1 MNRILRD
8 EEAVS
13 PVIATILM
21 VAITVVLAATLY
33 MMVGDF
39 GGNTVSELYGSSRA
53 DYDESSGRVTIEMR
67 SINSGVDPE
76 DMDIRVIYDRREYFV
91 DAEDVSWTGLV
102 NGQVRSDSA
111 ARFFII
117 DAENSNGETLVVSET
132 NLLERVDLRSDG
144 TSGAIRAY
152 F

>member
-1 MNRILRD
+1 MNGILRD

-39 GGNTVSELYGSSRA
+39 GGDTVSELYGSSRA
-53 DYDESSGRVTIEMR
+53 DYDESNGGVTVEMR

-91 DAEDVSWTGLV
+91 NAEDVSWIGLV
-102 NGQVRSDSA
+102 NGQVRSDSE
-111 ARFFII
+111 ARFSIM
-117 DAENSNGETLVVSET
+117 DAENNDGEALDVSNT